1 MSSKRRVLIVDDHA
15 MLRAGCSQLM
25 ARWPDLELLEA
36 GNGSEGLRIAREARP
51 DVIVLDL
58 NLPDLSGFD
67 VLKTIRSELES
78 VRVLVFSMYEDPVFA
93 ARALE
98 AGAHSF
104 VSKGDNPD
112 TFVEAL
118 DAVLRGEDY
127 LSYRMAQR
135 LALMR
140 LRSRDNPLSALTRRE
155 VDVLR
160 LFANGKSLSEIA
172 GILDLNYRTVAN
184 VMSAIKRKLN
194 VGTTNKLLLIAN
206 EYWKAGA

>member
-1 MSSKRRVLIVDDHA
+1 
-15 MLRAGCSQLM
+15 
-25 ARWPDLELLEA
+25 
-36 GNGSEGLRIAREARP
+36 
-51 DVIVLDL
+51 
-58 NLPDLSGFD
+58 
-67 VLKTIRSELES
+67 
-78 VRVLVFSMYEDPVFA
+78 
-93 ARALE
+93 
-98 AGAHSF
+98 
-104 VSKGDNPD
+104 
-112 TFVEAL
+112 
-118 DAVLRGEDY
+118 VLRGEDY